1 MSYITAGTES
11 FSAGKMYCQGEDK
24 RVGGR
29 FLKDVLINEKIT
41 VTVSKEEYIELEGKL
56 EAVSDRQKIACLR
69 RSLCRSRWNLRVES
83 RSGSV

>member
-1 MSYITAGTES
+1 
-11 FSAGKMYCQGEDK
+11 MYCQGEDK

-56 EAVSDRQKIACLR
+56 EAVSDWQKVACPASARACAGVDR
-69 RSLCRSRWNLRVES
+69 RADP
-83 RSGSV
+83 